1 MTIPIQRARHVFN
14 LFVCSPKLHN
24 RKASYVI
31 DGHIFDPRFVSK
43 ISSAWDNQWMVNRRK
58 SSRSLRPHF
67 YIISPVATSHTQSVD
82 GKQGDV
88 SVEVPNPARDE
99 GKARAEAAKK
109 ASILR
114 SLPC

>member
-1 MTIPIQRARHVFN
+1 MDGKQADVVAVAAPTFL
-14 LFVCSPKLHN
+14 LFIH
-24 RKASYVI
+24 
-31 DGHIFDPRFVSK
+31 
-43 ISSAWDNQWMVNRRK
+43 
-58 SSRSLRPHF
+58 HF
-67 YIISPVATSHTQSVD
+67 ATSHTQSVD

-114 SLPC
+114 ILPC